1 MEGKKIDCK
10 VMTLKL
16 GSFAKTCTA
25 RKVTPIP
32 IPVRGSVLNIMGNYL
47 TLKYVPKQDSWFCFL
62 SRDSKEN
69 TLKMLGESRNWF
81 L

>member
-1 MEGKKIDCK
+1 
-10 VMTLKL
+10 MTLKL

-47 TLKYVPKQDSWFCFL
+47 TLKYVPKQDS
-62 SRDSKEN
+62 
-69 TLKMLGESRNWF
+69 
-81 L
+81 